1 MPPDLLLRHARVMF
15 ERQRGDTLAVAA
27 ATDAGKAH
35 DRADLGAPLR
45 EQRALARDVEIGLLD
60 TDCHAGHG
68 GVALR
73 ALQRDGVASKSHCAL
88 CSCLRTILPP
98 ARSAFVARENRCT
111 ACANAALR
119 LRIMP

>member
-1 MPPDLLLRHARVMF
+1 MF
-15 ERQRGDTLAVAA
+15 ERQRGDTIAVAA
-27 ATDAGKAH
+27 AADAGKAH
-35 DRADLGAPLR
+35 DRADVGVPLR

-73 ALQRDGVASKSHCAL
+73 ALERDGGASKSHCAL
-88 CSCLRTILPP
+88 CSCLSMISAQ
-98 ARSAFVARENRCT
+98 ARSAFVARENRGT